1 MKRTIYGSLLAA
13 AMMLAAGC
21 ATMTDDAVKQAE
33 TAPTISP
40 TVVEKQVAGPKGLK
54 RKVAVA
60 RFSNETKYGQSF
72 FLDQNNDRIG
82 KQAVD
87 ILSNKLLD
95 TEKFIVLERADLD
108 KITAELKMGEASPL
122 RNMADYLIVGSVTE
136 FGRRDQSDVG
146 IFSRVKKQIAFA
158 KVNVRMIDVHTG
170 QVIYSEE
177 GEGEAFSEAGT
188 MFGVGTKAG
197 YDSALND
204 KALEAAITNLSSNI
218 IENLLD
224 KPWRAYILGYE
235 NGYYIISGGKSQ
247 NIKPQDLFEVM
258 LEGEKIKN
266 PQTNMM
272 ITLPGKLIA
281 ELQVQQTVGD
291 TVENEVSL
299 CTLSSGDLQAYQSSK
314 TYSKLYIQPK
324 QGVQQ

>member
-1 MKRTIYGSLLAA
+1 MNRIIYGSLLAA
-13 AMMLAAGC
+13 VMALLLGC
-21 ATMTDDAVKQAE
+21 ATMTDDAVKQADSS
-33 TAPTISP
+33 PKISP
-40 TVVEKQVAGPKGLK
+40 TVVAKQAAGPTGLK
-54 RKVAVA
+54 RKVAIA
-60 RFSNETKYGQSF
+60 RFSNETRYGQSF

-108 KITAELKMGEASPL
+108 KIANELKIGDASAL

-158 KVNVRMIDVHTG
+158 KVNVRMIDVYTG

-188 MFGVGTKAG
+188 MFGVGSNAG

-224 KPWRAYILGYE
+224 KPWRAYLLGYE
-235 NGYYIISGGKSQ
+235 NGFYIISGGKSQ
-247 NIKPQDLFEVM
+247 NIKAKDLFEVVV
-258 LEGEKIKN
+258 EGEKIKN
-266 PQTNMM
+266 PQTNMP
-272 ITLPGKLIA
+272 ITLPGKTIA
-281 ELQVQQTVGD
+281 ELEVQQTVGD
-291 TVENEVSL
+291 SVENEVSL
-299 CTLSSGDLQAYQSSK
+299 CTLSFGDLRAYQASRD
-314 TYSKLYIQPK
+314 YSKLYIQPK
-324 QGVQQ
+324 KGAN

>member
-1 MKRTIYGSLLAA
+1 MKCIMHGSILAA
-13 AMMLAAGC
+13 VMALFLGC
-21 ATMTDDAVKQAE
+21 ATMTDDAVKQADSS
-33 TAPTISP
+33 PTISP
-40 TVVEKQVAGPKGLK
+40 TVAEKQAAGPKGLK

-108 KITAELKMGEASPL
+108 KIEKELKIGEASAL

-158 KVNVRMIDVHTG
+158 KVNVRMIDVNTG

-188 MFGVGTKAG
+188 MFGVGSKAG

-218 IENLLD
+218 IENLLE

-235 NGYYIISGGKSQ
+235 NGFYIISGGKSQ
-247 NIKPQDLFEVM
+247 NIKPQDLFEVI

-266 PQTNMM
+266 PQTNMP
-272 ITLPGKLIA
+272 ITLPGKKIA
-281 ELQVQQTVGD
+281 ELEVQQTAGD

-299 CTLSSGDLQAYQSSK
+299 CTLSSGDLQTFQPAK
-314 TYSKLYIQPK
+314 DYSKLYVQPK
-324 QGVQQ
+324 KGAN